1 MAPLL
6 KGDKQKITLGWN
18 IGASSYLSPSMS
30 NRTKVG
36 KIKRRIAMEV
46 AAAGVLRA
54 KPPRLWGV
62 PADGDRSINVFAVLG
77 TNYARESVAYQRSLL
92 LSRLALRK
100 SGNDLIGGRLP
111 APRFQRCLQQSRIVI
126 SAFGWGEVCYR
137 EFEAT
142 WAGAAFAMPDM
153 SGIETWPDIYCKDE
167 TYIALP
173 WNFDYLNEVLD
184 QALSQPRM
192 LRNMAEAAQERL
204 VGIRDDS
211 TLENFALRFAKICN
225 AFA

>member
-6 KGDKQKITLGWN
+6 EDDRRKFILGWN
-18 IGASSYLSPSMS
+18 IGTSSYLSPSMS
-30 NRTKVG
+30 NRTKLG

-46 AAAGVLRA
+46 AATGVLRA
-54 KPPRLWGV
+54 KPPRLRGV
-62 PADGDRSINVFAVLG
+62 PPDCDRPIDVFAVLG
-77 TNYARESVAYQRSLL
+77 TNYSRESVAYHRSLL

-111 APRFQRCLQQSRIVI
+111 ARRFQRCLQQSKIVV

-173 WNFDYLNEVLD
+173 WHFDNLNEVLD
-184 QALSQPRM
+184 RALSQPRM
-192 LRNMAEAAQERL
+192 LRNMAEAAQKRL

-211 TLENFALRFAKICN
+211 TLEDFALRFARICG
-225 AFA
+225 AAE